1 MQNVYMPMFI
11 PESLLEKEK
20 DHVEGF
26 APEVAWVTTV
36 SYTHLNVSQPAISV
50 VISRLESELGV
61 PLFDRSGRSIVLN
74 AYGEVFLSRVNRILL
89 DIDNAKKEINEMKGE
104 QEHTLFVSLT
114 SPQFM
119 RGIEGFMR
127 SHPAVKWR
135 QSVEEFQDI
144 IQLLESGKIDIGITS
159 PEINRDDMNTIIL
172 CQDRF
177 MVAVHQDH
185 PCLLYTS

>member
-1 MQNVYMPMFI
+1 MELMQLRYFQV
-11 PESLLEKEK
+11 
-20 DHVEGF
+20 
-26 APEVAWVTTV
+26 VALNQHITR
-36 SYTHLNVSQPAISV
+36 SAEQLNVSQPAISV

-185 PCLLYTS
+185 PLAKKTVSEWTTL